1 MVSSVALA
9 DPDMLTG
16 RSGREGRPPAA
27 PAAPASPT
35 APAVPEAPVPFDR
48 DALMARVE
56 SDVELLSTLV
66 AVFKADRPSMMAA
79 LEEALLAGN
88 AVALADSAHTMSA
101 HTMKRARSG
110 SRRPDDRS
118 SSSRPLPSMKSSD
131 ARLSWPRTASRHS

>member
-1 MVSSVALA
+1 M
-9 DPDMLTG
+9 
-16 RSGREGRPPAA
+16 
-27 PAAPASPT
+27 
-35 APAVPEAPVPFDR
+35 PFDR

-101 HTMKRARSG
+101 HTMKGALSVFGVEPARSI
-110 SRRPDDRS
+110 
-118 SSSRPLPSMKSSD
+118 
-131 ARLSWPRTASRHS
+131 AERLEAAGRQKQLESAPALYEELGRAIVVAEDGLEAFLAELV